1 MSDAET
7 TMLTLRQRIAR
18 FVAERDWEQFH
29 TPKDLAAAISIEAAE
44 LQELFLWK
52 SPSEVEAMAGQPE
65 ARRRVCEE
73 LADVLILCL
82 NLANRLEI
90 DVAEAVL
97 SKVEANAAKYPADVV
112 RGRADKYDSYR

>member
-7 TMLTLRQRIAR
+7 TILTLRQRIAR
-18 FVAERDWEQFH
+18 FVAERDWAQFH

-52 SPSEVEAMAGQPE
+52 SPAEVEAMTGQPE

-90 DVAEAVL
+90 DVAEAVTA
-97 SKVEANAAKYPADVV
+97 KVEANAAKYPADVV